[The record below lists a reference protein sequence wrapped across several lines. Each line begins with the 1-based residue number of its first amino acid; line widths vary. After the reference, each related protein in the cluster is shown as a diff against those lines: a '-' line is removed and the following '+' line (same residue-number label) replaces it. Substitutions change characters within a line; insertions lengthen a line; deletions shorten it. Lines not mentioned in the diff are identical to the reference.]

1 MKIQSDSFCIVPWI
15 QLAID
20 VNGTLKPCCY
30 YKQTPEHEY
39 GKISEDNLNE
49 VWNCQKIKDLRKAL
63 LIGEKHPGCEYCYD
77 IEKYSESRRQVMNK
91 NWILNN
97 PESEDNILDNTLS
110 DGTYLKN
117 DLEFFDFRFSNI
129 CNFSCRMCQP
139 IYSTEKMKK
148 FEVDI
153 PENNNIEN
161 IEEWFDN
168 NKQYLQNL
176 KVIYLA
182 GGEPFLHKQHY
193 QLVHWLIKNNL
204 DPMFYYQTNGSIL
217 KYGKEDIFELWKHFT
232 KIKVSISI
240 DGFGEVGEYIR
251 TGYTDDVVIPN
262 IEKIKKE
269 VGEEN
274 IVLHYTVQACNIYFI
289 TEFLQEC
296 IDRNLAPVDQ
306 IIFNQLIDPVEL
318 EWTKLPKPI
327 LDEAIQKILDSD
339 VYKKYPEKFEEFI
352 KKYDT
357 VVVDKRQEFINYI
370 KNVDNVYDGIRITDY
385 FPQLEKYMGY

>member
-1 MKIQSDSFCIVPWI
+1 MKLNDLSSTFCIVPWI

-30 YKQTPEHEY
+30 YSQESEY
-39 GKISEDNLNE
+39 KFGKISKDNIIDIWNGDKNKQLRIDLLNG
-49 VWNCQKIKDLRKAL
+49 V
-63 LIGEKHPGCEYCYD
+63 KHKGCDYCYD
-77 IEKYSESRRQVMNK
+77 IEKFSESRRQFMNR
-91 NWILNN
+91 NWVENNPGIIDTILN
-97 PESEDNILDNTLS
+97 NTLS

-117 DLEFFDFRFSNI
+117 ELEFFDFRFSNV

-139 IYSTEKMKK
+139 IYSTEKLKK
-148 FEVDI
+148 FDVEI
-153 PENNNIEN
+153 PENYNIEN
-161 IEEWFDN
+161 IAEWFDN

-193 QLVHWLIKNNL
+193 QLLHWLIDNNL

-240 DGFGEVGEYIR
+240 DGFGDVGEYIR
-251 TGYTDDVVIPN
+251 TGYKDEVVLPN
-262 IEKIKKE
+262 IEKIKNE
-269 VGEEN
+269 IGEEN
-274 IVLHYTVQACNIYFI
+274 VILHYTVQACNIYFI
-289 TEFLQEC
+289 TEFFEEC
-296 IDRNLAPVDQ
+296 LNRKLVPADQ

-318 EWTKLPKPI
+318 EWTKLPKP
-327 LDEAIQKILDSD
+327 LLFEAIHKMLSSN
-339 VYKKYPEKFEEFI
+339 VYKNYPEKFEEFI

-357 VVVDKRQEFINYI
+357 IESDQSQLFINYI
-370 KNVDNVYDGIRITDY
+370 KNIDNVYDGIRITDR
-385 FPQLEKYMGY
+385 KSVV